1 MDDWVCKLTG
11 EQALEIVRRL
21 AAKQGVVS
29 EAVEVTA
36 KELLTG
42 VNMEEVASE
51 VFWALESI
59 DVQDCWDRAGGSRYG
74 YTSPEE
80 AAMELVEE
88 ELQVFVDQVNR
99 YHDLSMVVQERLY
112 CMGIVL
118 GAYRYVQ
125 ESKSEF
131 KDWCEDVPIEC
142 AGGLLDTWRKRTPDT
157 SSLGAMDDFI
167 ELRCPKWAQ
176 YLICP

>member
-1 MDDWVCKLTG
+1 
-11 EQALEIVRRL
+11 
-21 AAKQGVVS
+21 
-29 EAVEVTA
+29 
-36 KELLTG
+36 
-42 VNMEEVASE
+42 
-51 VFWALESI
+51 
-59 DVQDCWDRAGGSRYG
+59 
-74 YTSPEE
+74 
-80 AAMELVEE
+80 MELVEE

-125 ESKSEF
+125 ESKS
-131 KDWCEDVPIEC
+131 DVPIEC